1 MANIFNKLINQ
12 FAKKS
17 YVSTGQPYGFP
28 TEYGNQTNKDYLG
41 SFDESFLVHACVNK
55 IAQKVANTR
64 FQLFKAKGTSGRE
77 KVEEVTNHPLLDLLA
92 SVNPS
97 TTKFQLIQL
106 MQAYKELL
114 GNAYW
119 YKARG
124 VKSKKVLELYSL
136 RPDWITIQTN
146 GEGKITNYKYRLA
159 NGQTADFSPEDIIHF
174 KQLNPQSS
182 LYGSPTVKSAM
193 ATVESS
199 VYSTRW
205 NRNFFKNQA
214 IPATLVITKTKMT
227 TQGKQEF
234 RKRWEDKYQGTA
246 NAHKLG
252 FLDGEVEIRNLMASV
267 KDMDFP
273 NLTKSTKEDV
283 LLSFGVPK
291 AILGIEGMNRAEAE
305 ALIYTFLS
313 ETIEPKIRDM
323 VESLNMFLVPEFGSD
338 LYLDFVDPTP
348 ENRDGTTKE
357 YESALKNNWL
367 LINEVRDKE
376 GLPPI
381 DGGWDFYLPISM
393 IPAGS
398 KKEEVKMIKMGGTT
412 KKKYDEAKLKKN
424 QDRLKEKVLTGKR
437 ALKLKMELKDVLI
450 KSVKER
456 TPQPMS
462 KKQKLKWWEE
472 HNAVLQSDINLFR
485 VFTRGLLKNQETRIK
500 EGVESII
507 ESRNIKKVPNLVNWD
522 IENRIFFEM
531 SVPVFTDITKRRG
544 KRAADLIGTR
554 FELTEGVVKE
564 INKKAM
570 VFAEEVNSTTKKKL
584 RKALGEGVSAGE
596 GIPQLSDRVEDV
608 FKDRTK
614 YEAERIA
621 RTEVS
626 SVSNSAEVEAYKQS
640 GVIEKKEWLAEPDA
654 CPICA
659 ALSGEIVKVN
669 KTFSDGLSA
678 PPAHPNC
685 RCAILPVIEI

>member
-28 TEYGNQTNKDYLG
+28 TEYGNKTNKDYLD
-41 SFDESFLVHACVNK
+41 SFDESFLVHACVKK
-55 IAQKVANTR
+55 IAEKVANTK
-64 FQLFKAKGTSGRE
+64 FQLFEIKGTSGNE
-77 KVEEVTNHPLLDLLA
+77 KVEELFNHPLLDLLA

-97 TTKFQLIQL
+97 TTKFQLLQL
-106 MQAYKELL
+106 TQAYKELL
-114 GNAYW
+114 GDAYW

-124 VKSKKVLELYSL
+124 EETGAVLELYPL
-136 RPDWITIQTN
+136 RPDWVTIQTDK
-146 GEGKITNYKYRLA
+146 EGVIINYKYRIN
-159 NGQTADFSPEDIIHF
+159 NGQTTDFDPKNIIHF
-174 KQLNPQSS
+174 KQLNPQSF

-193 ATVESS
+193 ATIESS
-199 VYSTRW
+199 VYATRW

-227 TQGKQEF
+227 EKGKSEF

-252 FLDGEVEIRNLMASV
+252 FLDGEIRIENLMASI

-273 NLTKSTKEDV
+273 NLTKSTKEDI
-283 LLSFGVPK
+283 LSAFGVPK

-313 ETIEPKIRDM
+313 ETIEPKIQDIT
-323 VESLNMFLVPEFGSD
+323 ESLNMFLVPEFGSD
-338 LYLDFVDPTP
+338 LYLGFVDPTP
-348 ENRDGTTKE
+348 ENREGTTKE
-357 YESALKNNWL
+357 YESGLKNNWL

-376 GLPPI
+376 GLAPI
-381 DGGWDFYLPISM
+381 DGGWDFYLPLSM
-393 IPAGS
+393 IPVGS
-398 KKEEVKMIKMGGTT
+398 EREEVKMIKVGGTT
-412 KKKYDEAKLKKN
+412 EKKYKAAKLKRE
-424 QDRLKEKVLTGKR
+424 QDELKKKVLTGKK
-437 ALKLKMELKDVLI
+437 ALKLRMELKDVLI
-450 KSVKER
+450 KSVRGR

-462 KKQKLKWWEE
+462 KEQKLKWWEE
-472 HNAVLQSDINLFR
+472 HNAVLKSDITLFR
-485 VFTRGLLKNQETRIK
+485 VFTRRLLKNQESRIK
-500 EGVESII
+500 DGVESII

>member
-1 MANIFNKLINQ
+1 MANIFNKLISQ
-12 FAKKS
+12 FARKS
-17 YVSTGQPYGFP
+17 YVSTGLPYSFP
-28 TEYGNQTNKDYLG
+28 TEYGNKTNKDYLD
-41 SFDESFLVHACVNK
+41 SFDESFLVHACVSK
-55 IAQKVANTR
+55 IAQKVANTK
-64 FQLFKAKGTSGRE
+64 FKLYKVRGTSGKE
-77 KVEEVTNHPLLDLLA
+77 KVVEITNHSLLDLLA
-92 SVNPS
+92 SVNPT
-97 TTKFQLIQL
+97 TTKFQLLQL

-114 GNAYW
+114 GDAYW

-124 VKSKKVLELYSL
+124 ETSKKVLELHSL
-136 RPDWITIQTN
+136 RPDWVTTQTD
-146 GEGKITNYKYRLA
+146 GEGVISNYKYRLN
-159 NGQTADFSPEDIIHF
+159 NGQTVDFSPKDIIHF
-174 KQLNPQSS
+174 KQLNPKSS

-214 IPATLVITKTKMT
+214 IPATLVISKVKMT
-227 TQGKQEF
+227 DKGKEEF

-252 FLDGEVEIRNLMASV
+252 FLNGEIEIKNLMASV

-273 NLTKSTKEDV
+273 NLTKSTKEDI

-313 ETIEPKIRDM
+313 ETIEPKIQDM
-323 VESLNMFLVPEFGSD
+323 VEVLNQFLVPEFGSD
-338 LYLDFVDPTP
+338 LYLGFVDPTP
-348 ENRDGTTKE
+348 ANRDAVTKE
-357 YESALKNNWL
+357 YESGLKNNWL

-381 DGGWDFYLPISM
+381 NGGWDFYLPISM
-393 IPAGS
+393 IPAGGE
-398 KKEEVKMIKMGGTT
+398 KEETKMIKVGGTT
-412 KKKYDEAKLKKN
+412 EKKYKEAKLKKE
-424 QDRLKEKVLTGKR
+424 QAELKEKVLTGKR
-437 ALKLKMELKDVLI
+437 ALKLKMELKDELI
-450 KSVKER
+450 KSIR
-456 TPQPMS
+456 SITPRSMS
-462 KKQKLKWWEE
+462 NKQKRKWWEE
-472 HNAVLQSDINLFR
+472 HSAVLKSDIALFR
-485 VFTRGLLKNQETRIK
+485 VFTRGLLKNQEDRIK

-507 ESRNIKKVPNLVNWD
+507 ESRNIKKLPEIINWD

-544 KRAADLIGTR
+544 KRASELIGTEFR
-554 FELTEGVVKE
+554 LTDGVVKE

-584 RKALGEGVSAGE
+584 RKALKEGISAGE
-596 GIPQLSDRVEDV
+596 GIPQLSERVGDV
-608 FKDRTK
+608 FKDRRK
-614 YEAERIA
+614 YESERIA

-626 SVSNSAEVEAYKQS
+626 SVSNSAELEAYKQS

-654 CPICA
+654 CEICA
-659 ALSGEIVKVN
+659 PLSGEIVKLN
-669 KTFSDGLSA
+669 QSFSGGVDC
-678 PPAHPNC
+678 PPQHPNC
-685 RCAILPVIEI
+685 RCTILPVIEI